1 MQLLNSDRVTN
12 GLELQRLISNEK
24 ENLNKTMLGGVGDT
38 SVNFV
43 AYRNLSKRINN
54 MLNIKDSIRLVSID
68 EEALRA
74 DLITCIDDNQQLKKK
89 LKTPAPAD
97 ELLSE

>member
-1 MQLLNSDRVTN
+1 
-12 GLELQRLISNEK
+12 
-24 ENLNKTMLGGVGDT
+24 
-38 SVNFV
+38 
-43 AYRNLSKRINN
+43 
-54 MLNIKDSIRLVSID
+54 MLNVKDSIRLVSID